1 MNQLIILVALPGS
14 GKSFYGNSLKKL
26 LGTSSNF
33 LDDIKDLNLLEE
45 SIRNYKTTII
55 ADPLLTSDKT
65 RKLAESYLISKFP
78 KVPFQWI
85 FWENNLEDAWEN
97 VKKRNDGRIVSKSFL
112 KQLSSEYNPPHID
125 FKVYKK
131 ELK

>member
-78 KVPFQWI
+78 KVPIQWI
-85 FWENNLEDAWEN
+85 FWENNLENAWEN

-112 KQLSSEYNPPHID
+112 KHLSSEYNPPHID